1 MTNSWV
7 HTWEVVL
14 LSVLQCIWVLN
25 LILIFFKFSFLNY
38 FCFSFFSFY
47 FFFCKV
53 LAHCQSF
60 HIILVTTAWVTLT
73 VTVSL
78 HAQSQLFP
86 TLKSWYGHF
95 LIDHL
100 LIPRPQLCLK
110 PTFKKDTTTQYS
122 SFHRHIQNEM
132 IIIGLI
138 SVINL
143 LPHDSDDTSRLCC
156 AKATLSPPG
165 WRRTAWHRSVNLI
178 KLFVEW
184 FSCCLV
190 SDDLT
195 SDSNGIRNA
204 VQLRV
209 FIYKPPSHGVQEQRF
224 SLAFSQLTF

>member
-1 MTNSWV
+1 MHQMNKIV
-7 HTWEVVL
+7 HTETIRRMNIKKLIRALFNRSSFDAKATTVL
-14 LSVLQCIWVLN
+14 EANIQKR
-25 LILIFFKFSFLNY
+25 LI
-38 FCFSFFSFY
+38 
-47 FFFCKV
+47 
-53 LAHCQSF
+53 
-60 HIILVTTAWVTLT
+60 
-73 VTVSL
+73 
-78 HAQSQLFP
+78 
-86 TLKSWYGHF
+86 
-95 LIDHL
+95 
-100 LIPRPQLCLK
+100 
-110 PTFKKDTTTQYS
+110 TTTQYS

-132 IIIGLI
+132 LIIGLI

-165 WRRTAWHRSVNLI
+165 WRRAAWHRSVNLI